1 MFVVVPIIM
10 LERLGLET
18 GDHWHVYIP
27 ALLGSIVFMVPMIIL
42 SARQNQL
49 FRVFF
54 SAICIL
60 LFAQLLLIRGPSSVM
75 ALTVCM
81 FFFFWGFNLLEAML
95 PSLVS
100 RLAPAASKGSAMGVY
115 NTFQFLGVFFGGF
128 VGGVLYG
135 NLGVAAV
142 FIVCAMGLL
151 IWLWI
156 VYSAPKFRLLDSLV
170 VNVNHAAGL
179 DCQAMLEAVTGV
191 EDVIIIEGEVTAY
204 LKVDKGRLD
213 HDALDKIIMS

>member
-1 MFVVVPIIM
+1 
-10 LERLGLET
+10 
-18 GDHWHVYIP
+18 
-27 ALLGSIVFMVPMIIL
+27 
-42 SARQNQL
+42 
-49 FRVFF
+49 
-54 SAICIL
+54 
-60 LFAQLLLIRGPSSVM
+60 
-75 ALTVCM
+75 
-81 FFFFWGFNLLEAML
+81 
-95 PSLVS
+95 
-100 RLAPAASKGSAMGVY
+100 
-115 NTFQFLGVFFGGF
+115 
-128 VGGVLYG
+128 
-135 NLGVAAV
+135 
-142 FIVCAMGLL
+142 MGLL